1 MKKTIALTMA
11 ITVGGAIQLS
21 AQAQSLAIALDQ
33 AWSRYPL
40 AAASAARTDE
50 ALARMETA
58 KRLTPAP
65 ASVSLANVNDQL
77 NANRGKQEWELEV
90 ATPLWLP
97 GQRAA
102 RQNEA
107 AALQTEMVARQQALR
122 LQLAAELREAWWA
135 LAGARNAQTT
145 ARDRLHTASALA
157 LDVQRR
163 YKVGQLARVDANLA
177 QNEQLAAQA
186 EMVDAQAAVALV
198 EQNLQSLTGVA
209 PPDTLPAEAGPA
221 QTPPLE
227 AHPLMRSASAAAQLA
242 QSRLQVAK
250 RSSREAPTLAVRML
264 RSRSDLHDNYADAL
278 GIKLTVPFSS
288 GSRVRQEDA
297 GARAELAQADAELAQ
312 VHQRVQFAL
321 DSARREQSAVKR
333 QLAFAETRVQL
344 TADNQA
350 LAEKSFALGES
361 DLSTLLRARAVAL
374 DAHALRSRYQV
385 AVSAAQSRLNQSM
398 GVLP

>member
-1 MKKTIALTMA
+1 MKITVALSMAIAL
-11 ITVGGAIQLS
+11 GGLVPLG

-33 AWSRYPL
+33 AWSRHPL

-65 ASVSLANVNDQL
+65 VSVSLGNVNDQL
-77 NANRGKQEWELEV
+77 NANHGKQEWELEV

-97 GQRAA
+97 GQRSA

-107 AALQTEMVARQQALR
+107 TALQTEMVARQQALR

-135 LAGARNAQTT
+135 LAGARYAQTT
-145 ARDRLHTASALA
+145 ALDRLHTANALA

-163 YKVGQLARVDANLA
+163 YKVGELARLDANLA

-186 EMVDAQAAVALV
+186 ELVDAQAAVAV
-198 EQNLQSLTGVA
+198 AEQNLQSLTGVA
-209 PPDTLPAEAGPA
+209 PPVTLLAEAAPA
-221 QTPPLE
+221 QTPSLE
-227 AHPLMRSASAAAQLA
+227 AHPFLRSASGATQLA
-242 QSRLQVAK
+242 QSRWQLAQ
-250 RSSREAPTLAVRML
+250 RSARESPILAVRML
-264 RSRSDLHDNYADAL
+264 RSRSDLNDNYADSL
-278 GIKLTVPFSS
+278 GIKLTVPLSS

-297 GARAELAQADAELAQ
+297 AARAELAQADAEWAQ
-312 VHQRVQFAL
+312 AQQRVQFAL
-321 DSARREQSAVKR
+321 DSARREQSAAQR
-333 QLAFAETRVQL
+333 QLAFAEARVQL
-344 TADNQA
+344 TADNQV

-361 DLSTLLRARAVAL
+361 DLATLLRTRAAAL
-374 DAHALRSRYQV
+374 EAHALRNRYQV
-385 AVSAAQSRLNQSM
+385 GVSAAQSRLNQSM

>member
-1 MKKTIALTMA
+1 MKNTIALTMA
-11 ITVGGAIQLS
+11 ITVGGFVHLG
-21 AQAQSLAIALDQ
+21 AQAQNLSIAMEQ
-33 AWSRYPL
+33 AWSRHPL

-50 ALARMETA
+50 ALARMESA
-58 KRLTPAP
+58 NGLTPAP

-97 GQRAA
+97 GQSAA

-107 AALQTEMVARQQALR
+107 TALQAEMVTRQQASR
-122 LQLAAELREAWWA
+122 LQLAADLREAWWA

-145 ARDRLHTASALA
+145 AQDRLHTANALA

-163 YKVGQLARVDANLA
+163 YKVGELARVDTNLA
-177 QNEQLAAQA
+177 QNEQMAAQA
-186 EMVDAQAAVALV
+186 ELVDTQTAVALA

-227 AHPLMRSASAAAQLA
+227 AHPLMRSANAATQLA
-242 QSRLQVAK
+242 QSRLQLAQH
-250 RSSREAPTLAVRML
+250 SSREAPTLAVRML
-264 RSRSDLHDNYADAL
+264 RSRSDLNDSYADAL

-297 GARAELAQADAELAQ
+297 GARAELTQADAELAQ
-312 VHQRVQFAL
+312 VQQRVQFAL
-321 DSARREQSAVKR
+321 DSARRDKSAAER

-344 TADNQA
+344 TADNLV
-350 LAEKSFALGES
+350 LAETSFALGES
-361 DLSTLLRARAVAL
+361 DLSTLLRARAAAL
-374 DAHALRSRYQV
+374 EAHALRNRYQV
-385 AVSAAQSRLNQSM
+385 GVSAAQSRLNQSM

>member
-11 ITVGGAIQLS
+11 ITVGGFVHFG
-21 AQAQSLAIALDQ
+21 AQAQSLSIALDQ
-33 AWSRYPL
+33 AWSRHPL

-65 ASVSLANVNDQL
+65 ASVSLGNVNDQL
-77 NANRGKQEWELEV
+77 NANHGKQEWELEV

-97 GQRAA
+97 GQREA

-107 AALQTEMVARQQALR
+107 TALQTEMVARQQALR

-135 LAGARNAQTT
+135 LAAARNAQTS
-145 ARDRLHTASALA
+145 AQDRLHTANALA

-163 YKVGQLARVDANLA
+163 YTVGELARVDANLA

-186 EMVDAQAAVALV
+186 ELVDAQAAVALA
-198 EQNLQSLTGVA
+198 EQNLQSLTGVT
-209 PPDTLPAEAGPA
+209 PPVTLPAEALLA

-227 AHPLMRSASAAAQLA
+227 AHPLMRSASAARQLAESRLQLA
-242 QSRLQVAK
+242 Q
-250 RSSREAPTLAVRML
+250 RSTREAPSLALRML
-264 RSRSDLHDNYADAL
+264 RSRSDLNDNYADAL
-278 GIKLTVPFSS
+278 GIKLTVPLSS
-288 GSRVRQEDA
+288 GSRLREEDA
-297 GARAELAQADAELAQ
+297 GARAELTQADAELAQ
-312 VHQRVQFAL
+312 VQQRVLFAL
-321 DSARREQSAVKR
+321 DSARREQSSAQR
-333 QLAFAETRVQL
+333 QLAFAQTRVQL

-361 DLSTLLRARAVAL
+361 DLATLLRARAAAL
-374 DAHALRSRYQV
+374 EAQALRARYQV
-385 AVSAAQSRLNQSM
+385 GVSAAQSRLNQSM